1 MPKFIEIAY
10 TGTWFTCFEV
20 ADDFVFNKENLEEL
34 IHKHEQ
40 MGEINFQDGGA
51 SWQVSSAAEV
61 DEECN
66 LIGQELSL
74 ED

>member
-10 TGTWFTCFEV
+10 TGAWFTCFEV

-40 MGEINFQDGGA
+40 MGVIDYQDGGA

-61 DEECN
+61 DTVGS
-66 LIGQELSL
+66 LIGREISL
-74 ED
+74 GD